1 MSRKPFNLNAL
12 IASNFEDA
20 DRDALNKAHEIK
32 HGFASPDIP
41 DDELRRRLVQDFK
54 PTEDG
59 PAPTMHPASHGE
71 RSPTART
78 PNGKI
83 PNLRV
88 SGKWEGRMRRVTIY
102 KFREESQAGA
112 QKIGWE
118 GVFWAVPLGVK
129 VDMPWPYWQSL
140 AGSEHPT
147 LGHVG
152 GTDFIDHCS
161 NDVTEW
167 VKEKDGKLV
176 AHRTPRRLAT
186 IRFEDHGDTPGTEH
200 LPESY
205 LQHFQREAARTGC
218 FKGFSRQALMMI
230 HNILLEPYGDVKAFN
245 ALYFRDLKDVDLRI
259 KIAGALGPEV
269 EQMMNDSVYDTN
281 DDIAAAG

>member
-12 IASNFEDA
+12 IASNFADA
-20 DRDALNKAHEIK
+20 DREALNKAHEIK
-32 HGFASPDIP
+32 HRFASPDIT

-59 PAPTMHPASHGE
+59 PAPTMQPPSHGE
-71 RSPTART
+71 RAPVTRT

-88 SGKWEGRMRRVTIY
+88 SGKWEGRMRRVTIH
-102 KFREESQAGA
+102 KFREESQSGA

-118 GVFWAVPLGVK
+118 GVFWTIAYEQT

-140 AGSEHPT
+140 
-147 LGHVG
+147 LN
-152 GTDFIDHCS
+152 TDFIDDRS
-161 NDVTEW
+161 DEVTEW
-167 VKEKDGKLV
+167 VPDKKQKGKLMCV
-176 AHRTPRRLAT
+176 RTSRRIPT
-186 IRFEDHGDTPGTEH
+186 IRYTDHGDTPGTEN